1 MRSIEKSLNQ
11 VNSLIK
17 EKNLSEAVDLLLDL
31 NVKEIN
37 NLSVIKIVAQL
48 FKIPGHHL
56 SKLKP
61 SSQELSGLM
70 DCYENGDLEGVV
82 NMAENLLSIY
92 PFSAMLYNVM
102 GSAFQ
107 EMKKYDAAIT
117 YYEKSLKLESDS
129 PQIYFNLGEAR
140 FKLGQVALAR
150 NAYEMALRLSP
161 NFALAR
167 VGLGKTF
174 VIDRSSIKAE
184 EQFRLA
190 IRIDKNYT
198 EAYLQLA
205 KLYIELDSPDQA
217 LSILDLIKPN
227 QGERVSKRELVAAAY
242 HQQGRH
248 MECLEEYDGLLREKP
263 NHLPRATQLF
273 AANYLEEISLD
284 QHLTMAKSYGD
295 LVRADKTDIFSTW
308 NCKVNPEKLRVGIVS
323 GDFYQHVVGRMIN
336 QLITNFPEL
345 DLELLAFS
353 TNEIED
359 SISQNLKRN
368 FSDWIPLS
376 HSKSFKESAEKIYIK
391 APNILIDLNGHTKFN
406 ALPVFAFRPAPVQVT
421 WLGYSGTTGL
431 ETIDYKL
438 ADSYVVSEAEEKFYT
453 ESIWKLPNCF
463 LCPIIPSDAGDISSL
478 PAIKNGYLTFGSLNR
493 FEKIGPAVIECWSE
507 ILKALPGSRLLLK
520 NAGGERSYIVNE
532 IRQKFL
538 NNGIDESHLIFE
550 DKSERRSYF
559 DSYRRIDIALDTF
572 PFTGGVTTTDALW
585 MGVPVLAKSGKD
597 TFISHQGE
605 SILKNAGLSDWIAS
619 NPEDYV
625 DKAINFASDL
635 SCLESFRKS
644 ARILLANSPLFDS
657 KRFAL
662 DFGDALR
669 AMWQVYIDRNS

>member
-1 MRSIEKSLNQ
+1 MRSIEKLLNQ
-11 VNSLIK
+11 VKSLIQ
-17 EKNLSEAVDLLLDL
+17 EKKLNEAADLLLDL
-31 NVKEIN
+31 NVEEIN
-37 NLSVIKIVAQL
+37 NLSLVKVAAQL
-48 FKIPGHHL
+48 FQIPGDHL

-61 SSQELSGLM
+61 SSEELSNLM
-70 DCYENGDLEGVV
+70 DCYENSDLEGVV
-82 NMAENLLSIY
+82 NIAENLLSIY

-102 GSAFQ
+102 GSVVQ
-107 EMKKYDAAIT
+107 EMKKYNDAIT
-117 YYEKSLKLESDS
+117 YYEKSLKLEPES

-150 NAYEMALRLSP
+150 NAYEMALRISP

-174 VIDRSSIKAE
+174 LIDRSSVRAE

-205 KLYIELDSPDQA
+205 KLYIELENPDQA

-227 QGERVSKRELVAAAY
+227 QGELVLKRELTASAY

-248 MECLEEYDGLLREKP
+248 RECLEEYDSLLRDKP
-263 NHLPRATQLF
+263 DYLPRATQLF

-284 QHLTMAKSYGD
+284 QHLTLAKSYGD
-295 LVRADKTDIFSTW
+295 LVRVDKTATFSAW
-308 NCKVNPEKLRVGIVS
+308 NCKVSSENLRVGIVS

-336 QLITNFPEL
+336 QLITNFAES
-345 DLELLAFS
+345 DIELLAFS
-353 TNEIED
+353 TNEKED
-359 SISQNLKRN
+359 SISKSLKQK

-376 HSKSFKESAEKIYIK
+376 HSKNFKESAEKIYKK

-406 ALPVFAFRPAPVQVT
+406 VLPVFAFRPAPVQVT

-438 ADSYVVSEAEEKFYT
+438 ADSHVVSEAEEKFYT

-463 LCPIIPSDAGDISSL
+463 LCPIIPPDAGDISSL
-478 PAIKNGYLTFGSLNR
+478 PAIQNGYVTFGSLNR
-493 FEKIGPAVIECWSE
+493 FEKIGPAVIECWSK

-520 NAGGERSYIVNE
+520 NAGGERSYIVKK
-532 IRQKFL
+532 IKQRFL

-585 MGVPVLAKSGKD
+585 MGVPVLVKAGKD

-635 SCLESFRKS
+635 SCLEDFRKS
-644 ARILLANSPLFDS
+644 ARISLANSPLFDS

>member
-11 VNSLIK
+11 VKGLIQ
-17 EKNLSEAVDLLLDL
+17 EKKLNEAADLLLDL
-31 NVKEIN
+31 NVEEIN
-37 NLSVIKIVAQL
+37 NLSLVKVAAQL
-48 FKIPGHHL
+48 FQIPGDHL

-61 SSQELSGLM
+61 SSEELSNLM
-70 DCYENGDLEGVV
+70 DCYENSDLEGVV
-82 NMAENLLSIY
+82 NIAENLLSIY

-102 GSAFQ
+102 GSVVQ
-107 EMKKYDAAIT
+107 EMKKYNDAIT
-117 YYEKSLKLESDS
+117 YYEKSLKLEPES

-150 NAYEMALRLSP
+150 NAYEMALRISP

-174 VIDRSSIKAE
+174 LIDRSSVRAE

-205 KLYIELDSPDQA
+205 KLYIELENPDQA

-227 QGERVSKRELVAAAY
+227 QGELVLKRELTASAY

-248 MECLEEYDGLLREKP
+248 RECLEEYDSLLRDKP
-263 NHLPRATQLF
+263 DYLPRATQLF

-284 QHLTMAKSYGD
+284 QHLTLAKSYGD
-295 LVRADKTDIFSTW
+295 LVRVDKTATFSAW
-308 NCKVNPEKLRVGIVS
+308 NCKVNSENLRVGIVS

-336 QLITNFPEL
+336 QLITNFVES
-345 DLELLAFS
+345 DIELLAFS
-353 TNEIED
+353 TNEKED
-359 SISQNLKRN
+359 SISKSLKQK

-376 HSKSFKESAEKIYIK
+376 HSKNFKESAEKIYKK

-406 ALPVFAFRPAPVQVT
+406 VLPVFAFRPAPVQVT

-438 ADSYVVSEAEEKFYT
+438 ADSHVVSEAEEKFYT

-463 LCPIIPSDAGDISSL
+463 LCPIIPPDAGDISSL
-478 PAIKNGYLTFGSLNR
+478 PAIQNGYVTFGSLNR
-493 FEKIGPAVIECWSE
+493 FEKIGPAVIECWSK
-507 ILKALPGSRLLLK
+507 ILKALPESRLLLK
-520 NAGGERSYIVNE
+520 NAGGERSYIVKK
-532 IRQKFL
+532 IKQRFL

-585 MGVPVLAKSGKD
+585 MGVPVLVKAGKG

-635 SCLESFRKS
+635 SCLEDFRKS
-644 ARILLANSPLFDS
+644 ARISLANSPLFDS

>member
-11 VNSLIK
+11 VKSLIQ
-17 EKNLSEAVDLLLDL
+17 EKKLNEAADLLLDL
-31 NVKEIN
+31 NVEEIN
-37 NLSVIKIVAQL
+37 NLSLVKVAAQL
-48 FKIPGHHL
+48 FQIPGDHL

-61 SSQELSGLM
+61 SSEELSNLM
-70 DCYENGDLEGVV
+70 DCYENSDLEGVV
-82 NMAENLLSIY
+82 TIAENLLSKY

-102 GSAFQ
+102 GSAVQ
-107 EMKKYDAAIT
+107 EMKKYNDAIT
-117 YYEKSLKLESDS
+117 YYEKSLKLEPES

-150 NAYEMALRLSP
+150 NAYEMALRISP

-174 VIDRSSIKAE
+174 LIDRSSIRAE

-205 KLYIELDSPDQA
+205 KLYIELENPDQA

-227 QGERVSKRELVAAAY
+227 QGELVLKRELTASAY

-248 MECLEEYDGLLREKP
+248 RECLEEYDSLLRDKP
-263 NHLPRATQLF
+263 DYLPRATQLF

-284 QHLTMAKSYGD
+284 QHLTLAKSYGD
-295 LVRADKTDIFSTW
+295 LVRVDKIATFSAW
-308 NCKVNPEKLRVGIVS
+308 NCKINPENLRVGIVS

-336 QLITNFPEL
+336 QLITNFAES
-345 DLELLAFS
+345 DIELLAFS
-353 TNEIED
+353 TNEKED
-359 SISQNLKRN
+359 SISKSLKQK

-376 HSKSFKESAEKIYIK
+376 HSKNFKESAEKIYKK

-406 ALPVFAFRPAPVQVT
+406 VLPVFAFRPAPVQVT

-438 ADSYVVSEAEEKFYT
+438 ADSHVVSEAEEKFYT

-463 LCPIIPSDAGDISSL
+463 LCPIIPPDAGDISSL
-478 PAIKNGYLTFGSLNR
+478 PAIQNGYVTFGSLNR
-493 FEKIGPAVIECWSE
+493 FEKIGPAVIECWSK

-520 NAGGERSYIVNE
+520 NAGGERSYIVKK
-532 IRQKFL
+532 IKQRFL

-585 MGVPVLAKSGKD
+585 MGVPVLVKAGKD

-635 SCLESFRKS
+635 SCLEDFRKS
-644 ARILLANSPLFDS
+644 ARISLANSPLFDS